1 MVLKGKFFTSDSKRH
16 TVKQIKKEVK
26 EFEEVKRARLF

>member
-16 TVKQIKKEVK
+16 TVNHVEKEEK
-26 EFEEVKRARLF
+26 EFEEVKRVRLF